1 MTSKLMGRTVLTF
14 GFKLLYVSLWNAKWS
29 SYDLSKSRNA
39 GKNVPQVMY
48 KRQFLEKILSNGLK
62 SNCIIKL
69 PYSKCDCMHLCD
81 LFYAKFINSFYA
93 LSLSHVSWTNSGINV
108 FYLFF
113 IALGHISSKNKI
125 FLVSVIDPM

>member
-1 MTSKLMGRTVLTF
+1 MGAVLYTWHQNSWAEQFWPLDLNFFLYHYGTRNDHRTTYLNPETP
-14 GFKLLYVSLWNAKWS
+14 
-29 SYDLSKSRNA
+29 

-108 FYLFF
+108 LFIFYCPRTYF
-113 IALGHISSKNKI
+113 KQK
-125 FLVSVIDPM
+125 